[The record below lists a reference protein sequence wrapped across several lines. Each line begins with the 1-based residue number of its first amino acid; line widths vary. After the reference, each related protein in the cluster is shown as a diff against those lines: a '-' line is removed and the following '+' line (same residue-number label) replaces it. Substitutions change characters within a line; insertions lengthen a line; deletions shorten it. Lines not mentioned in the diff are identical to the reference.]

1 MNHLRVFVLFVAGL
15 ISGQV
20 SAYSEPCQLVAQMVD
35 SKLYKQQPQR
45 MASMASPGS
54 FSAEIG
60 LTLLES
66 HGAWHIYQTPAVWM
80 GKEQCAPLTKTF
92 GEKRF
97 LFMPVLLNKESG
109 HNAVITG
116 TFIVKVYRKQ
126 HWDRVIQKYGFKV
139 LSPLPSPKAMIVDVK
154 PTDSYDLLIRRLD
167 KDKDV
172 VLALPLLSE
181 PRR

>member
-1 MNHLRVFVLFVAGL
+1 MLYLRVFVLFVVGL
-15 ISGQV
+15 ISSQA

-35 SKLYKQQPQR
+35 SKMYKQQPQR
-45 MASMASPGS
+45 MASMASPDS
-54 FSAEIG
+54 FPAEIG
-60 LTLLES
+60 LTILES
-66 HGAWHIYQTPAVWM
+66 HGAWHIYQTPTVWM
-80 GKEQCAPLTKTF
+80 GKENCAPLTKTF
-92 GEKRF
+92 GDKPY
-97 LFMPVLLNKESG
+97 LFMPVLLNKASG

-116 TFIVKVYRKQ
+116 TFIVKVFRKQ

-139 LSPLPSPKAMIVDVK
+139 LSPLPSPKSMIVDVK